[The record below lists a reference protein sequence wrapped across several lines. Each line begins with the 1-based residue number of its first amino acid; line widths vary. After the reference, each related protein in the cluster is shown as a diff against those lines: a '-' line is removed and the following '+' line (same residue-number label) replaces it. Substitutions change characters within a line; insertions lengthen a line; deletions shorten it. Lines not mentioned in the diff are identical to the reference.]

1 MNSYPDGWETVFE
14 VLQEGDS
21 LRKRVANFGVK
32 FRLTSDLSTTA
43 FAGDSETSDA
53 YFVMLKASL
62 LYSAVEA
69 WEKIAGEPGLASVNS
84 TLANELRAIP
94 RWPQFRTALLLAA
107 ADSKKLFSHLQ
118 DFFSGSIDDL
128 MPVLAAVRHGFFHPE
143 LTAQN
148 SSLSLSGDLR
158 SSLLKIIEEVR
169 QNLAA
174 AFSLWASH
182 TERWFEMRSVGDDD
196 LMREAASLPLV
207 AGHTRQLIQQQYSR
221 ELSDGQWAM
230 LVEEVWQEDE
240 YSYEEWISEVM
251 ENLESYESEYS
262 WWQEKLDEAAV
273 RRQAESE
280 IYDNTK

>member
-32 FRLTSDLSTTA
+32 FRLTNDLSTTA
-43 FAGDSETSDA
+43 FAGDSDTSDA
-53 YFVMLKASL
+53 YYVMLKASL

-69 WEKIAGEPGLASVNS
+69 WEKIAGRPGVASANS

-94 RWPQFRTALLLAA
+94 RWPQFRTALLAA
-107 ADSKKLFSHLQ
+107 VDSKKLLSKLGDFS
-118 DFFSGSIDDL
+118 SGSNDDL
-128 MPVLAAVRHGFFHPE
+128 MPILAAVRHGFFHPQ

-158 SSLLKIIEEVR
+158 SALLKMVEEVR

-182 TERWFEMRSVGDDD
+182 TERWFEMRSEGDDD

-221 ELSDGQWAM
+221 ELSDAQWAM
-230 LVEEVWQEDE
+230 LVEEVWEEDE

-262 WWQEKLDEAAV
+262 WWQEKLDEAAA
-273 RRQAESE
+273 RRRAESE
-280 IYDNTK
+280 ISDTSK